1 MPDGAPVHVLAR
13 PRGMIAGM
21 TSIAIDARRQAGF
34 IPADPVLART
44 LHPDQV
50 EAFNRDGIIGPF
62 TVHSPEEAQA
72 NRAAFDAMLAAFRAQ
87 GRDSYAINGFHD
99 RCATIWDMATNPRI
113 LDLVED
119 LIGPDIVVWGTHF
132 FCKMPG
138 DGKAVAWHQ
147 DATYWPLTPT
157 RTVTAW
163 IAIDDADAGNGAMR
177 VIPGSHRHGALP
189 VRPSRSEDNN
199 VLWEQ
204 SDGWE
209 RFGAPASFTWRA
221 GQCTLHSDL
230 LLHGSEPN
238 RSDRRRCGLTV
249 RYAAAEVRSWDGWN
263 GKAILCRGEDRD
275 AHWTHH
281 PRPDG
286 DRPFGASVIFGSN

>member
-1 MPDGAPVHVLAR
+1 MPSPVIPPMLAP
-13 PRGMIAGM
+13 M
-21 TSIAIDARRQAGF
+21 TSIATDTRRQAEF
-34 IPADPVLART
+34 IPADPALART
-44 LHPDQV
+44 LRPAQV
-50 EAFNRDGIIGPF
+50 QAFNRDGIIGPF
-62 TVHSPEEAQA
+62 DVHTAEEALA

-87 GRDSYAINGFHD
+87 GKDSYAINGFHD
-99 RCATIWDMATNPRI
+99 RCATIWDLAVNPRI
-113 LDLVED
+113 LDLVQD
-119 LIGPDIVVWGTHF
+119 LIGPDIVVWGSHF

-163 IAIDDADAGNGAMR
+163 IAIDDADLGNGAMQF
-177 VIPGSHRHGALP
+177 IPGSHLYGALP
-189 VRPSRSEDNN
+189 VRPSTPQDNN

-209 RFGAPASFTWRA
+209 RFGAPASVAWRA

-230 LLHGSEPN
+230 LLHGSQPN
-238 RSDRRRCGLTV
+238 ESDRRRCGLTV
-249 RYAAAEVRSWDGWN
+249 RYAAAEVRSWAGWN
-263 GKAILCRGEDRD
+263 NTAILCRGEDRD
-275 AHWTHH
+275 GHWKHH

-286 DRPFGASVIFGSN
+286 DRPFGDPIMFGSN